1 MRSLIKPISVVIALC
16 STMAVKADTVSEL
29 EQLVNKWLQ
38 IENQNTE
45 LNTHWLEQKNSMEQT
60 LTLLNAEQQ
69 QLSELNNRRKESTSE
84 LAQKRE
90 QLVSKQSELESDQQ
104 QLNDQLARITG
115 QLLSLQVQLPPPL
128 LSSWKNAGDLSD
140 PQLSTT
146 DRLQTALKMLTLL
159 NDFQQ
164 RISIHEMAIK
174 HPNGQDIWVKQL
186 YLGAAQAWFVS
197 EDLSYVGIG
206 FPSDLGWQWEFD
218 PSINAEQV
226 ALGIAVQQKKRAADW
241 VTLPIL
247 SYANKNQQGTK

>member
-29 EQLVNKWLQ
+29 EQLVNKWLK

-45 LNTHWLEQKNSMEQT
+45 LNTHWLEQKSSMEQT

-69 QLSELNNRRKESTSE
+69 QLSELNQRRKKSTSE

-90 QLVSKQSELESDQQ
+90 QLVTKQSELENDQQ
-104 QLNDQLARITG
+104 QLNDQLARISG

-128 LSSWKNAGDLSD
+128 LSSWKNTGDLSD
-140 PQLSTT
+140 SQLSTT
-146 DRLQTALKMLTLL
+146 DKLQTALKMLTLL

-174 HPNGQDIWVKQL
+174 HPDGQKVWVKQL

-247 SYANKNQQGTK
+247 SYVNKNQQGAK

>member
-38 IENQNTE
+38 IENQNSE
-45 LNTHWLEQKNSMEQT
+45 LNTHWLDQKNSMEQT

-69 QLSELNNRRKESTSE
+69 QLSQLNQRRQENTSE
-84 LAQKRE
+84 LTQKRE
-90 QLVSKQSELESDQQ
+90 QLVTKQAELEKDQQ
-104 QLNDQLARITG
+104 QLNEQLAGISQ

-128 LSSWKNAGDLSD
+128 LTSWKNAGDLAN
-140 PQLSTT
+140 PQLNTT
-146 DRLQTALKMLTLL
+146 DKLQTALKMLEFLL
-159 NDFQQ
+159 EFQQ

-174 HPNGQDIWVKQL
+174 HPDGQDIWVKQL

-206 FPSDLGWQWEFD
+206 FASDLGWQWKFD
-218 PSINAEQV
+218 ASINAEQV

-247 SYANKNQQGTK
+247 SYASNIQKGTK